1 MRKFNTLD
9 AMMREVEELETLEK
23 GWDSYGGLPPTRAAI
38 DAINSLILDLEDG
51 RVFAMNDGGAYI
63 CFDNLEFRA
72 DKDGKIEVRITLEDV
87 HTYQPKSEDGKTWV
101 YGKFTSWRTNIN
113 SGLGKS

>member
-38 DAINSLILDLEDG
+38 DAINSLILDLEDDSPG
-51 RVFAMNDGGAYI
+51 YYI
-63 CFDNLEFRA
+63 ANGMSPRGLRHSVIWS
-72 DKDGKIEVRITLEDV
+72 KDGLIHDPHPEGGGIDKPNDFFFIIPCKQNTDYLKDMRDML
-87 HTYQPKSEDGKTWV
+87 
-101 YGKFTSWRTNIN
+101 N
-113 SGLGKS
+113 